1 MEDNDG
7 GTAMD
12 ISAGEIGI
20 PNHQAAVNL
29 EAEEMTRELIRG
41 RGESQV
47 KMQLQESQK
56 RCSEYSREI
65 QLEKLKS
72 EMKEEELQK
81 AKKKLEEVKV
91 NHYSNSYVRRD
102 HGKPINAYD
111 AATKDSG
118 TTSFM

>member
-1 MEDNDG
+1 
-7 GTAMD
+7 
-12 ISAGEIGI
+12 
-20 PNHQAAVNL
+20 
-29 EAEEMTRELIRG
+29 MTRELIRG
-41 RGESQV
+41 RGESVRRGETKANPIFPQPDLLATIRRQLQQV